1 VRILALTA
9 LLLLKPGAAPAD
21 FVVHDADDKAAKLS
35 TLTKAHPTIVFYED
49 KDGGD
54 QNERFKQRLGKLQ
67 SKSASAKKVAV
78 LAIADVKSW
87 DFWPAKGFVKDAL
100 RSAGK
105 KAGITVWADWSGGG
119 RTSFSAASN
128 ASNIIV
134 LDAAGRAVW
143 ASTGAL
149 TTVQEDDL
157 LNRIDKL
164 GM

>member
-1 VRILALTA
+1 MRFLSLSV
-9 LLLLKPGAAPAD
+9 LLLLKPGAVPAD
-21 FVVHDADDKAAKLS
+21 FVVHDADDKSAKVS
-35 TLTKAHPTIVFYED
+35 ALTKGHPTIVFYED

-67 SKSASAKKVAV
+67 GKSPTAKKVSV

-119 RTSFSAASN
+119 RTSFSASSN
-128 ASNIIV
+128 TSNIIV
-134 LDAAGRAVW
+134 LDAAGKVVW
-143 ASTGAL
+143 ASTGGL

-164 GM
+164 GT